1 MTVIIHDKTE
11 IERVRILVA
20 TGSSA
25 RDLASSL
32 AQYDDFS
39 VIAGSCDG
47 ARTIELMRRH
57 RPDVMLIDL
66 QLPRAVATIQSILR
80 EFSQI
85 KIVVLDASG
94 AGELI
99 YDAIGA
105 GAKAGLLA
113 DAKVEEIAMTFR
125 LVMSGHSWLSP
136 GVAVRIIEE
145 FKRMRQGRAVSAPR
159 ERLTM
164 RENEVVK
171 LVAEGKS
178 NTEIAVKLHLSE
190 GTVKNYVSAIMEKCR
205 AKNRTELAIRA
216 VVSCVW

>member
-1 MTVIIHDKTE
+1 
-11 IERVRILVA
+11 
-20 TGSSA
+20 
-25 RDLASSL
+25 
-32 AQYDDFS
+32 
-39 VIAGSCDG
+39 
-47 ARTIELMRRH
+47 
-57 RPDVMLIDL
+57 MLIDL